1 MTLKATAGLLVT
13 GLVLLWTAGLG
24 VRSATA
30 QAQVGQTP
38 PSDPYQRS
46 FDNFTFTATAT
57 RGAQRGEEL
66 YYYKCWF
73 CHNQFAKRA
82 PDLKDIFMRPNV
94 TDQTIGDK
102 IRNGGPGMPSYR
114 TTFSDAD
121 LADVI
126 SYLKEKCCWEGEE
139 PPPNPR
145 YRAGAAR

>member
-1 MTLKATAGLLVT
+1 
-13 GLVLLWTAGLG
+13 
-24 VRSATA
+24 
-30 QAQVGQTP
+30 
-38 PSDPYQRS
+38 
-46 FDNFTFTATAT
+46 
-57 RGAQRGEEL
+57 
-66 YYYKCWF
+66 
-73 CHNQFAKRA
+73 
-82 PDLKDIFMRPNV
+82 MRPNV

-139 PPPNPR
+139 PPPSPR